1 MSVII
6 QFVIVLGISFV
17 FLFFPSSIYAG
28 VITLHSG
35 EKITGTILLKTDE
48 YIEVE
53 INGQVETIKREHIA
67 SIAGK
72 KPTFEADKG
81 EQSTIL
87 KALESASKG
96 TYLHAEEMFKNLL
109 KEEPNNSIPPKALEI
124 INDFRKGLIDYNY
137 ALALFQGAY
146 YFYSRDFPKAIDIYE
161 QALEA
166 NPQAIEIY
174 YNLANAYLVTG
185 ESQKAIGYLEK
196 LIEVSPNDLEIMFS
210 LAVAYQSLERHSEA
224 VGYFKKVISVS
235 PYDPEVHS
243 LLASSYYALGKA
255 ELGKKAFH
263 KAKLMFEESGQRDRA
278 EKIDIL
284 LGNLP

>member
-6 QFVIVLGISFV
+6 KFVIVLGISFILL
-17 FLFFPSSIYAG
+17 FLPPSIHAG

-48 YIEVE
+48 YLEVE

-72 KPTFEADKG
+72 KPAFEADKSK
-81 EQSTIL
+81 QSTL
-87 KALESASKG
+87 LTALESASKG
-96 TYLHAEEMFKNLL
+96 TYLHAEEMFKDLL
-109 KEEPNNSIPPKALEI
+109 KKDPDSNISLKALEI
-124 INDFRKGLIDYNY
+124 ISDFRKGLIDYDY
-137 ALALFQGAY
+137 TLALFQGAY
-146 YFYSRDFPKAIDIYE
+146 YFYSQDFHKAIAVYE
-161 QALEA
+161 QALEV

-185 ESQKAIGYLEK
+185 ESQKAAEYLEK
-196 LIEVSPNDLEIMFS
+196 LIKVSPNDLEIMFS
-210 LAVAYQSLERHSEA
+210 LAVAYQSLGRHSEA
-224 VGYFKKVISVS
+224 VGYFKEVISVS

-243 LLASSYYALGKA
+243 LLASSYYVIGKA

-263 KAKLMFEESGQRDRA
+263 KAKLMFEESGQLDRA